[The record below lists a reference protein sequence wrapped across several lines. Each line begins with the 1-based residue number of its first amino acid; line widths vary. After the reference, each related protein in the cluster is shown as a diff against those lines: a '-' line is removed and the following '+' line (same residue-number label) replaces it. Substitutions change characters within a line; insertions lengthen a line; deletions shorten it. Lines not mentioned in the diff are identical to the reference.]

1 LCSRTYG
8 TLPCTAAL
16 SALTPNKCY
25 NSRLTCQDPVN
36 YSAGVQTLRFAR
48 PQEGLLQYGYVIP
61 SLIDVQTTPAA
72 INLSSM
78 DTNQQ
83 SLGQRE
89 VVTIQLGDHL
99 HSDLFVDKYRLERAT
114 GAASFTSITFNPY
127 QRGTFWGKWLAR
139 NPFYTFYRA
148 RIREGVI
155 GQALG
160 SMRVRNYVITTVAV
174 DDDGQVT
181 ITLKDLFSLIEAR
194 KSVAPKASTGR
205 LNADI
210 TNVAGSLTLTP
221 AGIGDLEYPTSGKV
235 CVGNEAMAFTRTG
248 GSDVLTLTT
257 RGDLNTAPSA
267 HKQED
272 NVQLVLSF
280 SAQLCHDIVFSLFT
294 NYTDVKPAD
303 IVKADWDA
311 AAVNLTRLYSANIV
325 KPTPVQDLV
334 GELGLQA
341 GFSIWPDVES
351 GLITFVALQS
361 TAPEATVTDNEW
373 IVDGSLRTKRQ
384 DQKRLSQ
391 VWVYYG
397 LIDPTKSLTDNANYH
412 SRAVVADLVSEDDT
426 EYGTPSIRE
435 VFSRWIPQNGR
446 TFALE
451 TGGRLLT
458 MFRDPPMLAN
468 FRLHVDRS
476 PQIGLARL
484 FVLRTDRVLTD
495 VGLPD
500 SVSHIA
506 IKVELGEA
514 EIEVESQQ
522 VKFFTANPDVP
533 GSTTRTIYIDNDSV
547 NLNLRTIHDTLY
559 APPTGV
565 ETVVFVVSA
574 AVKVGS
580 VSTAL
585 YAIETGSWPAGVSL
599 SMVNLGRVQGKG
611 GRGGDGACDDSG
623 YGGAL
628 SNDAQNGE
636 PGGNALHVTYAISID
651 NLSGQLWGGG
661 GGGGGGTV
669 GDAFDAGGGGG
680 GSGAGYT
687 TTGGGLG
694 RDGGFTNVVPG
705 GNGGDGIT
713 DAGGAGGAEV
723 SSPFGTPDGHGGL
736 GGGGGG
742 PGLAG
747 SAGSLGFAGTGSLP
761 LRAGPGTGAAAGNY
775 VVGNALVTWVNNGDR
790 RGGVVA

>member
-1 LCSRTYG
+1 VSYGAETVVFLEIDQPFCSRTYG
-8 TLPCTAAL
+8 VAPCTAAL
-16 SALTPNKCY
+16 AALTPNKCY
-25 NSRLTCQDPVN
+25 NSRLTCQDPAH
-36 YSAGVQTLRFAR
+36 YLPGVQTLRFAR
-48 PQEGLLQYGYVIP
+48 SQEALLQYGYVIP

-89 VVTIQLGDHL
+89 VVTIQLTDHL

-114 GAASFTSITFNPY
+114 GAASFTSVAFNPY

-155 GQALG
+155 GQAL
-160 SMRVRNYVITTVAV
+160 SDMRVRNYVITSIAV
-174 DDDGQVT
+174 DDNGQVT
-181 ITLKDLFSLIEAR
+181 ISLKDLFSLIEAR

-221 AGIGDLEYPTSGKV
+221 AGIGDLEYPTAGKV
-235 CVGNEAMAFTRTG
+235 CVGNEVMAFTRTG

-257 RGDLNTAPSA
+257 RGDLNTSPAA

-272 NVQLVLSF
+272 NVQLVLTY
-280 SAQLCHDIVFSLFT
+280 SAQLCQDIVYALFT
-294 NYTDVKPAD
+294 NYTDVASSD

-373 IVDGSLRTKRQ
+373 IIDGSLRTKRQ

-468 FRLHVDRS
+468 FRLHVDRA

-495 VGLPD
+495 IGLPD

-559 APPTGV
+559 APPVGT

-574 AVKVGS
+574 GVKVGS
-580 VSTAL
+580 VSTGL

-611 GRGGDGACDDSG
+611 GLGGDGACDDSG
-623 YGGAL
+623 YGGAPD
-628 SNDAQNGE
+628 NDAKSGE
-636 PGGNALHVTYAISID
+636 IGGNALHVTYAISID
-651 NLSGQLWGGG
+651 NLNGTIWGGG
-661 GGGGGGTV
+661 GGGGGGST
-669 GDAFDAGGGGG
+669 AGFRKRRRERWWRR
-680 GSGAGYT
+680 SR
-687 TTGGGLG
+687 LLH
-694 RDGGFTNVVPG
+694 RD
-705 GNGGDGIT
+705 
-713 DAGGAGGAEV
+713 
-723 SSPFGTPDGHGGL
+723 SRS
-736 GGGGGG
+736 
-742 PGLAG
+742 
-747 SAGSLGFAGTGSLP
+747 
-761 LRAGPGTGAAAGNY
+761 RA
-775 VVGNALVTWVNNGDR
+775 
-790 RGGVVA
+790 